1 MIRYGPDGK
10 PYNFPDDATQQ
21 EIDRYFAKIAAPSPT
36 AQPAEKEKRR
46 AFAQGVT
53 FGFGEELEAAGRAA
67 LGAIGIT
74 EDDRGYTAIR
84 DELREKLEAYRQA
97 YPGEAITA
105 EIAGAF
111 VPSLLTLGAGAAL
124 SAGTTGARLAP
135 TVGRV
140 ALIGAGEGG
149 LAAAGFSER
158 EGLEALQDVPG
169 GAVTGAAFSAVTAPA
184 GDLFKRFAS
193 RMLGER
199 PATRVQAEL
208 QRLADST
215 GKTVDEIVADL
226 MEGRLMS
233 ENRTLMATL
242 RAYKSQMGEA
252 GAKITERLPARRRE
266 TREAAVAGLQAGLT
280 PRMTDRNVM
289 RAMQASDDELIDLER
304 AGYREAFETV
314 PEVTP
319 EIARN
324 LEGILQRFGPART
337 ELQQI
342 YAESDRLVPL
352 FAEDATGRI
361 TLSRIPTLEDA
372 EIIRRTL
379 RDEASSLY
387 QAGKGTRAEGFADT
401 EKALKAQLDQVYPG
415 LGEVRAL
422 AASRRT
428 VTDQFEEGR
437 KALGKDADEVE
448 ILFSRLA
455 ESSPDAAEAYRAG
468 VMAAINNRMRR
479 SPAIMGRLADPDR
492 QEGAILRAVFPEE
505 NIEDVARRLQTAGRA
520 YETEQQVLFGSQTAP
535 QQAAVSQIGTR
546 MSAED
551 MLRMSQLDPIAIMQ
565 QAGRIVS
572 QAAPQLSERERK
584 RVVNVLLSED
594 PDLVRRALTE
604 RDALGKLYD
613 RTAQIVK
620 SAGFAARGAA
630 VQQIA
635 PTVGGATGGLLS
647 IGDNQR

>member
-1 MIRYGPDGK
+1 MRRYGPDGQV
-10 PYNFPDDATQQ
+10 YDFPEDATEK
-21 EIDRYFAKIAAPSPT
+21 EIQAYFARL
-36 AQPAEKEKRR
+36 QPMTPARPAVEKQRER
-46 AFAQGVT
+46 AIAQGIT
-53 FGFGEELEAAGRAA
+53 FGFAEEAEAAGRAA

-74 EDDRGYTAIR
+74 EDDRGYTQIR
-84 DELREKLEAYRQA
+84 DELRQKLEAYREE

-105 EIAGAF
+105 ELAGAL

-135 TVGRV
+135 TMART
-140 ALIGAGEGG
+140 AQIGAVEGG

-158 EGLEALQDVPG
+158 EGLERLKEVPG
-169 GAVTGAAFSAVTAPA
+169 GAITGAAFSAAA
-184 GDLFKRFAS
+184 GTMGEGFKRFAS

-242 RAYKSQMGEA
+242 RAYKSQMGEP
-252 GAKITERLPARRRE
+252 GAAITERLPARRRE
-266 TREAAVAGLQAGLT
+266 TREAAVSGLQAGLT
-280 PRMTDRNVM
+280 PRMGDRNVM

-319 EIARN
+319 EIAQS
-324 LEGILQRFGPART
+324 LEGILQRFGPARA
-337 ELQQI
+337 ELRQI

-352 FAEDATGRI
+352 FSEDEAGRVI
-361 TLSRIPTLEDA
+361 LSRMPTLEDA
-372 EIIRRTL
+372 EIIRRAL
-379 RDEASSLY
+379 RDEASGLY
-387 QAGKGTRAEGFADT
+387 QAGKGTRAEGFAET

-415 LGEVRAL
+415 LGEIRAL
-422 AASRRT
+422 AATRRT
-428 VTDQFEEGR
+428 VRDQFEEGR

-448 ILFSRLA
+448 IVFSRLA
-455 ESSPDAAEAYRAG
+455 ETSPEAAEAYRAG

-505 NIEDVARRLQTAGRA
+505 NLEDVARRLETAGRA

-535 QQAAVSQIGTR
+535 QQAAASQIGTR

-551 MLRMSQLDPIAIMQ
+551 MLRMSQFDPIAIMQ
-565 QAGRIVS
+565 QASRVIS
-572 QAAPQLSERERK
+572 QAAPELSERERMQ
-584 RVVNVLLSED
+584 VVNVLMSED

-613 RTAQIVK
+613 RTAQIIK
-620 SAGFAARGAA
+620 AAGFGLRTGA

-635 PTVGGATGGLLS
+635 PTGGQVSAGLLNM
-647 IGDNQR
+647 GDQQ

>member
-1 MIRYGPDGK
+1 MKRYGPDGQI
-10 PYNFPDDATQQ
+10 YDFPEDATET
-21 EIDRYFAKIAAPSPT
+21 EIQTYFAKLKPS
-36 AQPAEKEKRR
+36 QPAPQPVEKQRGR
-46 AFAQGVT
+46 SFAQGVT
-53 FGFGEELEAAGRAA
+53 FGFGEEVEAAGRAA
-67 LGAIGIT
+67 LGAIGLT
-74 EDDRGYTAIR
+74 EDDRGYTEIR
-84 DELREKLEAYRQA
+84 DELREKLEAYRA
-97 YPGEAITA
+97 EYPGEAITA
-105 EIAGAF
+105 ELAGAII
-111 VPSLLTLGAGAAL
+111 PSLLTLGAGAAL
-124 SAGTTGARLAP
+124 SAGTTGARMAP
-135 TVGRV
+135 TLARTT
-140 ALIGAGEGG
+140 AIGAGEGG

-158 EGLEALQDVPG
+158 EGLERLKDVPG
-169 GAVTGAAFSAVTAPA
+169 GAVTGAAFSAVAAPA

-242 RAYKSQMGEA
+242 RAYKSQMGEP
-252 GAKITERLPARRRE
+252 GAAITERLPARRRE
-266 TREAAVAGLQAGLT
+266 TRETALSGLQAGLT
-280 PRMTDRNVM
+280 PRMGDRNVM

-319 EIARN
+319 EIAQT

-352 FAEDATGRI
+352 FREDEAGRLVL
-361 TLSRIPTLEDA
+361 TRMPTLEDA
-372 EIIRRTL
+372 EIIRRAM
-379 RDEASSLY
+379 RDEASGLY
-387 QAGKGTRAEGFADT
+387 QAGKGTRAEGFAET

-415 LGEVRAL
+415 LGEIRAL
-422 AASRRT
+422 AATRRT
-428 VTDQFEEGR
+428 VRDQFEEGR

-448 ILFSRLA
+448 ILFSRMA
-455 ESSPDAAEAYRAG
+455 EGSPQAAEAYRAG

-505 NIEDVARRLQTAGRA
+505 NIEDVARRLETAGRA

-535 QQAAVSQIGTR
+535 QQAAASQIGTR

-551 MLRMSQLDPIAIMQ
+551 MLRMSQLDPLAIMQ
-565 QAGRIVS
+565 QAGRIIS
-572 QAAPQLSERERK
+572 QAAPQLSERERMQ
-584 RVVNVLLSED
+584 VVNVLMSED

-604 RDALGKLYD
+604 RDALGKIYD

-620 SAGFAARGAA
+620 AAGFAARTGA

-635 PTVGGATGGLLS
+635 PTGGQVSAGLLNM
-647 IGDNQR
+647 GGQQ